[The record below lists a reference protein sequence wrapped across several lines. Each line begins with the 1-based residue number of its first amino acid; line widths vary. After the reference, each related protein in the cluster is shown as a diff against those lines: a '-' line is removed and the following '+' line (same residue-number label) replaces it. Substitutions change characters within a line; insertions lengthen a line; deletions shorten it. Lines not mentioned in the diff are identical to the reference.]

1 MSDSAP
7 VVIIGSGLAG
17 YTLAKEIRKRDREL
31 PLMMITADDGV
42 SYSKPLLSTGFTK
55 GKEADELAQADAGAM
70 AEQLILDIRTHTRVT
85 GIDPDAHEVLIG
97 AERLRYQQLVL
108 ACGADII
115 RLPEAISAC
124 PRVFSINDL
133 EDYRQFRRGL
143 AQGRRVILLGA
154 GLIGCEYANDLRNG
168 GYDVT
173 VVAPSDQVMP
183 GLLPPAAAAA
193 VQSALEAEGV
203 TFHLGVGAEAVTE
216 DGTAVQVRLE
226 DGAILQGDIVI
237 SAVGLRPRTR
247 LAASAGLEVRRGIVT
262 DQLLATSTADIYAL
276 GDCAEVEGHVLM
288 YVMPLMAAAR
298 ALAATLTGTPTA
310 VSWGAMPVMVKTPCC
325 PVAALPPVPVDGGQ
339 WEVEQD
345 GVNVCAL
352 YRDSSGTL
360 LGFAL
365 TGDRVIEKQALA
377 KEVPPLLP
385 LIPGE

>member
-31 PLMMITADDGV
+31 PLVMITADDGV

-70 AEQLILDIRTHTRVT
+70 AEQLTMDIRTHTRVT
-85 GIDPDAHEVLIG
+85 GINPDTHELLIG
-97 AERLRYQQLVL
+97 AERLRYRQLVL
-108 ACGADII
+108 AWGADVI
-115 RLPEAISAC
+115 RLPEAVSGSSA
-124 PRVFSINDL
+124 VFSINDL
-133 EDYRQFRRGL
+133 EDYRQFRRRM
-143 AQGRRVILLGA
+143 ANGRRVILLGA
-154 GLIGCEYANDLRNG
+154 GLIGCEYANDLCNG

-183 GLLPPAAAAA
+183 GLLPAAAAAA
-193 VQSALEAEGV
+193 VQHALEAEGV

-216 DGTAVQVRLE
+216 DGTGVQVHLE
-226 DGAILQGDIVI
+226 DGAILQGDTVI

-247 LAASAGLEVRRGIVT
+247 LAASAGLEVRQGIVT
-262 DQLLATSTADIYAL
+262 DRLLATSAPDVYAL

-298 ALAATLTGTPTA
+298 ALANTLTGEPTA
-310 VSWGAMPVMVKTPCC
+310 VNWGTMPVMVKTPCC
-325 PVAALPPVPVDGGQ
+325 PVAVVPPVLVDDGK
-339 WEVEQD
+339 WELAQD
-345 GVNVCAL
+345 GLNVRAT

-360 LGFAL
+360 LGYAL

-377 KEVPPLLP
+377 REVPPLLP
-385 LIPGE
+385 LAQGE